1 VSISQNWTGSG
12 PGWRASEPGTQRVR
26 LIFDEPIAIRHI
38 QLRFEEAVIERTQEF
53 SLRWSAGHGGTSKEI
68 IRQQWN
74 FSPQGCT
81 AEVED
86 YTVDL
91 ESVSVLELDICPDIA
106 GQREIEA
113 SLASFL
119 VK

>member
-1 VSISQNWTGSG
+1 MRSRLAGC
-12 PGWRASEPGTQRVR
+12 EPWTQRVR
-26 LIFDEPIAIRHI
+26 LIFNEPIEIRYI
-38 QLRFEEAVIERTQEF
+38 QLRLGETAIERTQEF
-53 SLRWSAGHGGTSKEI
+53 SLRWSAAHGGANKEI

-74 FSPQGCT
+74 FSPRGST

-91 ESVSVLELDICPDIA
+91 ESVSVLKLAICPDIV
-106 GQREIEA
+106 GRREIEA
-113 SLASFL
+113 SLAAFL